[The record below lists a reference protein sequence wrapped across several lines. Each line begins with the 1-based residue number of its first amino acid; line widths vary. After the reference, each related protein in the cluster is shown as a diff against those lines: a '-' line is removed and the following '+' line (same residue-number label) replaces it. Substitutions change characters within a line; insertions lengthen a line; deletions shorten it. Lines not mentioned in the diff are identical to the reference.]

1 MGNMKIENKQQ
12 YYLAMSEIEKYLEK
26 GFASL
31 TVDEDEQLYILSR
44 AVESWEIAAY
54 PMPINPSL
62 KDILNH
68 IMFAKDI
75 NQTQLSAMLNISKS
89 SLSEFLSGNK
99 KPNLEVA
106 KQLHAQF
113 QIDGNLLLESL

>member
-31 TVDEDEQLYILSR
+31 TVEEDEHLYTLSQ
-44 AVESWEIAAY
+44 AVESWELAAY

-89 SLSEFLSGNK
+89 ALSEFLSGNK

>member
-31 TVDEDEQLYILSR
+31 TVEEDEQLYTLSQ
-44 AVESWEIAAY
+44 AVESWELAAY

-75 NQTQLSAMLNISKS
+75 NQTQLSAMLNKQNEEVPKK
-89 SLSEFLSGNK
+89 LCKCLVFL
-99 KPNLEVA
+99 
-106 KQLHAQF
+106 
-113 QIDGNLLLESL
+113 

>member
-31 TVDEDEQLYILSR
+31 TVEEDEQLYNLSQ
-44 AVESWEIAAY
+44 AVESWELAAY

-89 SLSEFLSGNK
+89 ALSEFLSGNK

>member
-1 MGNMKIENKQQ
+1 MKIENKQQ
-12 YYLAMSEIEKYLEK
+12 YYLAMAEIEQYLEK

-31 TVDEDEQLYILSR
+31 TVEEDEQLYNLSR
-44 AVESWEIAAY
+44 AVESWELAAY

-68 IMFAKDI
+68 IMFTKDL

-89 SLSEFLSGNK
+89 ALSEFLSGNK

-106 KQLHAQF
+106 KQLHTQF

>member
-31 TVDEDEQLYILSR
+31 TEEEDEQLYTLSQ
-44 AVESWEIAAY
+44 AVESWELAAY

-89 SLSEFLSGNK
+89 ALSEFLSGNK

>member
-31 TVDEDEQLYILSR
+31 TVEEDEQLYTLSQ
-44 AVESWEIAAY
+44 AVESWELAAY

-89 SLSEFLSGNK
+89 ALSEFLSGNK

-106 KQLHAQF
+106 KQLHAKF

>member
-31 TVDEDEQLYILSR
+31 TVEEDEQLYTLSQ

-89 SLSEFLSGNK
+89 ALSEFLSGNK